1 MSLELRE
8 LSKQVYGEV
17 HIAQTELSLNPGVFN
32 VLLGPTLSGKTSLM
46 RLMAGLDQPSTG
58 SVWFNGQNVT
68 GIPVQYRN
76 LAMVYQQFINF
87 PNMSVFENIAS
98 PLRIQKLSESR
109 SRPRVEKVAELLKLT
124 PYMQRPQVNCREGSN
139 RELHLQER
147 WSKERTWCCL
157 MNRWST
163 STTSY
168 VKSSVRNYPD
178 SLRIQ
183 ERQLFTRLQSLTR
196 LY

>member
-17 HIAQTELSLNPGVFN
+17 HIVQTELSLNPCVFN

-46 RLMAGLDQPSTG
+46 LLMAGLDQPSTG

-68 GIPVQYRN
+68 GIPVQHRN

-98 PLRIQKLSESR
+98 PLRIQKLSETQL
-109 SRPRVEKVAELLKLT
+109 RPRVEKVADLLKLT
-124 PYMQRPQVNCREGSN
+124 PYMQRKPSELSGGSN
-139 RELHLQER
+139 RELH
-147 WSKERTWCCL
+147 
-157 MNRWST
+157 
-163 STTSY
+163 
-168 VKSSVRNYPD
+168 
-178 SLRIQ
+178 
-183 ERQLFTRLQSLTR
+183 
-196 LY
+196 